1 MEGDGLVSVG
11 SVKVSVSLGLKN
23 QVVEQTGMSGR
34 LLDRSVKILQDC
46 SLLYLGQTGLCL
58 LFDHGI
64 KNPRCVDNEENI

>member
-1 MEGDGLVSVG
+1 MERDGLVSVG

-23 QVVEQTGMSGR
+23 QVGAQTEMSGR

-58 LFDHGI
+58 LFESWHQ
-64 KNPRCVDNEENI
+64 KPKV